1 MAYKKKEI
9 EENQNEIAEK
19 QAEQIIEENPNEK
32 VEIVKNGVTRI
43 RARSEVPAYIAQG
56 WKLK

>member
-9 EENQNEIAEK
+9 EENQNDLSEK
-19 QAEQIIEENPNEK
+19 VVEDKIEENQNEK
-32 VEIVKNGVTRI
+32 VAIVKNGVTRI
-43 RARSEVPAYIAQG
+43 RARSEVTAYIAQG

>member
-9 EENQNEIAEK
+9 EENQNELPDHVVEAKAE
-19 QAEQIIEENPNEK
+19 ESMSDK